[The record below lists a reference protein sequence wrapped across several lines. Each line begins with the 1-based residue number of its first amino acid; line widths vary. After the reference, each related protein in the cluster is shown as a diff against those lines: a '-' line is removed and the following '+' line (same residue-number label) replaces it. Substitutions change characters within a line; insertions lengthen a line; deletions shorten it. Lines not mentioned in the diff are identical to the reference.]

1 MSASPQLIIPWL
13 YRQTRF
19 TSGETQRL
27 GSMLDHFESSGTEL
41 TLVLVV
47 NYSHDHL
54 WIRPGAV
61 RDAYGLFI
69 VDDGGGVAEVA
80 THFHRPPH
88 DPTRVKNEWAAIILL
103 ARGEAALDPGDYADG
118 RDRADLERAWGMG
131 VFDAAE
137 RIAAGNS
144 TPTVETTCA
153 DCRQCQP
160 LTFAKRTCTMCHAVM
175 PAYRNLAQEERRVG
189 AWGGP
194 FT

>member
-1 MSASPQLIIPWL
+1 VSNLPQLIIPWF
-13 YRQTRF
+13 YRQLRF
-19 TSGETQRL
+19 SSGEAQRL

-41 TLVLVV
+41 TLVLEL
-47 NYSHDHL
+47 NSHDHL

-61 RDAYGLFI
+61 TDAYGLFI
-69 VDDGGGVAEVA
+69 VDDRGGVAEVA
-80 THFHRPPH
+80 THFHRPSH

-103 ARGEAALDPGDYADG
+103 ARGEAALDPSDYAEG

-131 VFDAAE
+131 VFEAAE

-144 TPTVETTCA
+144 TPTVEATCA
-153 DCRQCQP
+153 SCRLRQP
-160 LTFAKRTCTMCHAVM
+160 LTFAKRTCTMCNAVM
-175 PAYRNLAQEERRVG
+175 PAYRNLAQEERRAG